1 MSIHPA
7 RVLASVLLIAGSAF
21 VSVMALAIV
30 IAKLLVVAGI
40 AISPSNALL
49 LADLITVLP
58 FVALFAA
65 AGLVG
70 GCRSR
75 SVASA
80 GRTTWL
86 SGRRSPPSP
95 SAPSS

>member
-1 MSIHPA
+1 
-7 RVLASVLLIAGSAF
+7 
-21 VSVMALAIV
+21 V

-65 AGLVG
+65 AGSL
-70 GCRSR
+70 
-75 SVASA
+75 AAA
-80 GRTTWL
+80 GLLRGKRWSDDL
-86 SGRRSPPSP
+86 ASGRRSPPSP